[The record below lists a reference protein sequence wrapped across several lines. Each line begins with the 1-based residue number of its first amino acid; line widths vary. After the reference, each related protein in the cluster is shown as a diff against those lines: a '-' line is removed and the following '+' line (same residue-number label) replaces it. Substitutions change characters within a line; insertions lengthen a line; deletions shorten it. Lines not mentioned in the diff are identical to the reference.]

1 MKIAI
6 LGAGNLGLSI
16 AKGLIVNNAITTLYL
31 TKRNT
36 ENIENWSEYD
46 NVNITSDNK
55 EAVIKSDIIIIT
67 VQPGHAQNILLEIAD
82 VLSENHVIISTVTGF
97 KINII
102 E

>member
-36 ENIENWSEYD
+36 DNIENWSEYD

-55 EAVIKSDIIIIT
+55 EAVIKSDIIII
-67 VQPGHAQNILLEIAD
+67 VNLNLIL
-82 VLSENHVIISTVTGF
+82 
-97 KINII
+97 
-102 E
+102 